1 MAKQEVELVEAA
13 GLEVRVTN
21 PSKVFFPK
29 IGVTK
34 LELVRYYL
42 AVADGA
48 LVGCRDRPSTML
60 RYPDGVEGKAFFQK
74 RVPASRPDWLRTAT
88 IHFPSGRRAEMI
100 AIADAA
106 HLVWATNLGCVDI
119 NPWPVRSND
128 VDHPDE
134 LRIDLD
140 PTPGVPWPDV
150 RDTAMV
156 ARDVLEEHGLLG
168 YPKTSGKRGM
178 HVVVRIEPRWEFTEV
193 RRAALALAR
202 EIERRMPEVATTKW
216 WKEERRGV
224 FVDYN
229 QNARDRTTASVY
241 SVRPVEDAR
250 VSTPLAWDEVPTVE
264 PDVWTIATVPDR
276 YASGNDPGA
285 KLDETVGSLDGLLE
299 LARRDE
305 HEGLGD
311 APWPPNFPKAPGE
324 PVRAQPSRRRSKA
337 PNAETSPES

>member
-1 MAKQEVELVEAA
+1 VPKQEVELVEAA
-13 GLEVRVTN
+13 GVEIRVTN

-29 IGVTK
+29 LGVTK
-34 LELVRYYL
+34 LDLVRYYV

-74 RVPASRPDWLRTAT
+74 RVPTSRPDWLRTAT

-106 HLVWATNLGCVDI
+106 HLAWATNMGCVDI
-119 NPWPVRSND
+119 NPWPVRAAD

-140 PTPGVPWPDV
+140 PTPGVPWADV
-150 RDTAMV
+150 RDTTMTV
-156 ARDVLEEHGLLG
+156 RDVLEEHDLVGF
-168 YPKTSGKRGM
+168 PKTSGKRGM

-193 RRAALALAR
+193 RRSALALAR
-202 EIERRMPEVATTKW
+202 EIERRMPDVATTKW

-241 SVRPVEDAR
+241 SVRPVADAR
-250 VSTPLAWDEVPTVE
+250 VSTPLAWDEVPGVE
-264 PDVWTIATVPDR
+264 PEVWTIATVPER
-276 YASGNDPGA
+276 YASGTDPSA
-285 KLDETVGSLDGLLE
+285 ALDNRVGSLEGLLE
-299 LARRDE
+299 LALRDE

-324 PVRAQPSRRRSKA
+324 PVRAQPSRRRAKA
-337 PNAETSPES
+337 EGTEPPPER